1 MKRAP
6 GPAPDAPVAPD
17 WIRSYLLPAL
27 GIVIAV
33 GGVARVWNGDSSI
46 AVHLDDTTL
55 LYFGVAAALLLARD
69 LKSLSWGDFKVELDR
84 TRRLAYAARLAAED
98 AQANALGT
106 GRPKKE
112 REVATRSFAPG
123 PDPDD
128 PWAGQ
133 FGKEAETNQRRLEA
147 TVTKGDDPVTP
158 YLVDLRVHSTNPR
171 SYPLRGNVQF
181 FLHPTFSNDRPVVTV
196 GPSGEARLT
205 LRAWGAFTVGAV
217 ADGGKTRLEL
227 NLQKLPDA
235 PQGFRDN

>member
-1 MKRAP
+1 MKRD
-6 GPAPDAPVAPD
+6 PAPDAPVAPD
-17 WIRSYLLPAL
+17 WIGTYLLPTLGLLIAIGGAL
-27 GIVIAV
+27 
-33 GGVARVWNGDSSI
+33 RVWHGDSGI
-46 AVHLDDTTL
+46 AARLDDTTL
-55 LYFGVAAALLLARD
+55 LYLGVARTLNLARD
-69 LKSLSWGDFKVELDR
+69 LKTFAWGDFKVELDR
-84 TRRLAYAARLAAED
+84 TRRIAVAARVTAED

-106 GRPKKE
+106 GKPKTT
-112 REVATRSFAPG
+112 REAATRSFAPG

-133 FGKEAETNQRRLEA
+133 FGKEADANHRRLDA
-147 TVTKGDDPVTP
+147 TVTKSDDSGTP
-158 YLVDLRVHSTNPR
+158 YLVDLRVRSTDPR

-217 ADGGKTRLEL
+217 ADDGKTRLEL

-235 PQGFRDN
+235 PQEFRDN